1 MAKKTAPLLPASERL
16 LADLGER
23 LKLARLRRKITAKQ
37 AAERAGMSQMT
48 LRALERG
55 SSGSTIGAYLAIM
68 QVLGLEK
75 DLNKLAGE
83 DELGRHLQD
92 ASLLPSNKRKAL
104 ATSQAQGEAL
114 LPQKD
119 KPRPIVGN
127 DTAHRVRAPQKP
139 ATSQVVIQSD
149 NGAISSD
156 SLAALIP
163 SRRRANKQ

>member
-1 MAKKTAPLLPASERL
+1 MAKKTAPLLPATERL

-48 LRALERG
+48 LRALEHG

-68 QVLGLEK
+68 QVLGFEK
-75 DLNKLAGE
+75 DLAKLAGE

-92 ASLLPSNKRKAL
+92 VSLLPGKKKTL
-104 ATSQAQGEAL
+104 
-114 LPQKD
+114 
-119 KPRPIVGN
+119 
-127 DTAHRVRAPQKP
+127 TAVRAPGEAPTPQRSAPQDPLGKVAAHKVRASEKP
-139 ATSQVVIQSD
+139 AASQVVIRSD
-149 NGAISSD
+149 SGAISSD

-163 SRRRANKQ
+163 PRRRTDK